1 MCNFVFG
8 IGLHPVILCEIVVKL
23 WFASR
28 PFRLVREIRV
38 RKPVMN
44 VTEARRLRIAMDD
57 GYELACVQVK
67 VICPMRSVTT
77 CVVVVSVS
85 WRAVPLQSRHATV
98 RIPNFAAHGPHR
110 LCPATARLRMPPT
123 LLHDVVLPP
132 GSKGLMV

>member
-1 MCNFVFG
+1 MCNSVYG

-67 VICPMRSVTT
+67 RHNLGGGG
-77 CVVVVSVS
+77 VSLV
-85 WRAVPLQSRHATV
+85 ACGA
-98 RIPNFAAHGPHR
+98 
-110 LCPATARLRMPPT
+110 PAEPPRDRT
-123 LLHDVVLPP
+123 Y
-132 GSKGLMV
+132 S